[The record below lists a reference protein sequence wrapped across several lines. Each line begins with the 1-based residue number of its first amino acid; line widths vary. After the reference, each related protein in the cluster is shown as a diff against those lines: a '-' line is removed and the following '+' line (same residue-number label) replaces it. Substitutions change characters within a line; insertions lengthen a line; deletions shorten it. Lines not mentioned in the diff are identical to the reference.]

1 MEASGTSALGQEVQT
16 SLDLL
21 HRLFLE
27 VDAAGPAINQDDQVR
42 LAVDAVR
49 RRPNFAGLPN
59 LLTRVYSDLA
69 VALSGIRVTRETI
82 QKHSMERLRNTH
94 SRLSEVSSATETAAM
109 EMLNG
114 LDRTLGMIDQL
125 ERTTDDR
132 RPSHETCD
140 ALRTEVNQLYG
151 CLQFEDIIT
160 QQLSG
165 VAALLFEIEQR
176 LESVAHLFDDPPTD
190 EQTADR
196 VAEPHLGPTA
206 FNPDATMRDRAGR
219 QAMIDE
225 TFRSGR
231 ANLHRPLRLEG
242 GPST

>member
-1 MEASGTSALGQEVQT
+1 MEGSGTSALGQELQT

-27 VDAAGPAINQDDQVR
+27 VDAAGPTINQDDQAR

-49 RRPNFAGLPN
+49 QRPNFAGLPKV
-59 LLTRVYSDLA
+59 LTRVYSDLA

-94 SRLSEVSSATETAAM
+94 VRLSEVSSATETAAM

-132 RPSHETCD
+132 RPSHAMCD

-151 CLQFEDIIT
+151 CLQFQDIIT

-165 VAALLFEIEQR
+165 VAALLIEIEQR
-176 LESVAHLFDDPPTD
+176 LEGVAHLFDDAPTD
-190 EQTADR
+190 ELTAGR
-196 VAEPHLGPTA
+196 AAEAHLDPTA
-206 FNPDATMRDRAGR
+206 FNADATMRDPAER

-225 TFRSGR
+225 TLRSGR
-231 ANLHRPLRLEG
+231 SPAG
-242 GPST
+242 WVG